1 MIPTLMNDF
10 EGSKTSVEEGTA
22 DVVEMPAERELEME
36 PKDVS
41 ELLPPRDE
49 PCADEEW
56 FLQMK
61 STAGENVGR
70 FLK

>member
-1 MIPTLMNDF
+1 M
-10 EGSKTSVEEGTA
+10 EEGA
-22 DVVEMPAERELEME
+22 VDVVEMPAERELEME
-36 PKDVS
+36 PEDVS
-41 ELLPPRDE
+41 ELLPPHDE
-49 PCADEEW
+49 PCADEER